1 MFLVFL
7 FLIPHILFLFLS
19 IFYSLFFNYMT
30 KTNNIYSIYVIC
42 IYLLMISMFLFFY
55 EGAGIKVNE
64 SLSEY
69 IIKERAVFYFLSSFL
84 FLQIYLVS
92 EYLYYRLLNTFSVI
106 FFLFLIIQ
114 PLNDLFFHSW
124 HVWVLSSINL
134 FIIILMQTEKYYY
147 K

>member
-1 MFLVFL
+1 M
-7 FLIPHILFLFLS
+7 I
-19 IFYSLFFNYMT
+19 

-42 IYLLMISMFLFFY
+42 IYLLMISLFLFFH

-92 EYLYYRLLNTFSVI
+92 EYLYFRLINTFSLI
-106 FFLFLIIQ
+106 FILFLFIQ
-114 PLNDLFFHSW
+114 PLNDLLFYSW
-124 HVWVLSSINL
+124 HVWVLSAINL
-134 FIIILMQTEKYYY
+134 FLILLIQTERYYY

>member
-1 MFLVFL
+1 
-7 FLIPHILFLFLS
+7 
-19 IFYSLFFNYMT
+19 MT
-30 KTNNIYSIYVIC
+30 KTNNIYSIYIIC
-42 IYLLMISMFLFFY
+42 IYLFMISQFLFFH
-55 EGAGIKVNE
+55 EIAGIKVNE
-64 SLSEY
+64 NPSEY

-114 PLNDLFFHSW
+114 PLNDLLFHSW

>member
-1 MFLVFL
+1 
-7 FLIPHILFLFLS
+7 
-19 IFYSLFFNYMT
+19 MT
-30 KTNNIYSIYVIC
+30 KTNNIYSIYIIC
-42 IYLLMISMFLFFY
+42 IYLFMISQFLFFH
-55 EGAGIKVNE
+55 EGAGIEVNE
-64 SLSEY
+64 NLSEY

-92 EYLYYRLLNTFSVI
+92 EYLYYRLLNTFSAI
-106 FFLFLIIQ
+106 FLLFLYVQ
-114 PLNDLFFHSW
+114 PLNDLLFHSL

>member
-1 MFLVFL
+1 
-7 FLIPHILFLFLS
+7 
-19 IFYSLFFNYMT
+19 MT
-30 KTNNIYSIYVIC
+30 KTNNIYSIYIIC
-42 IYLLMISMFLFFY
+42 IYLLVISLFLFFHA
-55 EGAGIKVNE
+55 GAGIKVNE

-69 IIKERAVFYFLSSFL
+69 IVKERAVFYFLSSFL
-84 FLQIYLVS
+84 FLQIYLIS

-106 FFLFLIIQ
+106 LFLFLYIQ
-114 PLNDLFFHSW
+114 PLNDLLFHSW

>member
-1 MFLVFL
+1 
-7 FLIPHILFLFLS
+7 
-19 IFYSLFFNYMT
+19 MT

-42 IYLLMISMFLFFY
+42 IYLLMVSMFLFFH

-92 EYLYYRLLNTFSVI
+92 EYLYFRLINTFTLI
-106 FFLFLIIQ
+106 FFLFMFIQ
-114 PLNDLFFHSW
+114 PLNDILFNNTQ
-124 HVWVLSSINL
+124 VWILSAINL
-134 FIIILMQTEKYYY
+134 FLILLMQTERYYY
-147 K
+147 R

>member
-1 MFLVFL
+1 
-7 FLIPHILFLFLS
+7 
-19 IFYSLFFNYMT
+19 MT
-30 KTNNIYSIYVIC
+30 KTNNIYSIYIIC
-42 IYLLMISMFLFFY
+42 IYLFMISQFLFFH
-55 EGAGIKVNE
+55 EIAGIKVNE
-64 SLSEY
+64 NLSEY
-69 IIKERAVFYFLSSFL
+69 IIKEKAVFYFLSSFL

-92 EYLYYRLLNTFSVI
+92 EYLYYRLLNTFSAI

-114 PLNDLFFHSW
+114 PLNDLLFHSW

>member
-1 MFLVFL
+1 
-7 FLIPHILFLFLS
+7 
-19 IFYSLFFNYMT
+19 MT

-42 IYLLMISMFLFFY
+42 IYLLMVSMFLFFY
-55 EGAGIKVNE
+55 EGAGIKFNE

-106 FFLFLIIQ
+106 FFLFLYIQ
-114 PLNDLFFHSW
+114 PLNDLLFHSW
-124 HVWVLSSINL
+124 HVWLLSSINL

>member
-1 MFLVFL
+1 M
-7 FLIPHILFLFLS
+7 I
-19 IFYSLFFNYMT
+19 
-30 KTNNIYSIYVIC
+30 KTNNIYSVYVIC
-42 IYLLMISMFLFFY
+42 IYLLLVSMFLFFH

-92 EYLYYRLLNTFSVI
+92 EYLYFRLINTFSLI
-106 FFLFLIIQ
+106 FFLFMFIQ
-114 PLNDLFFHSW
+114 PLNDILLNTTQ
-124 HVWVLSSINL
+124 VWILSAINMFL
-134 FIIILMQTEKYYY
+134 ILLMQTERYYY

>member
-1 MFLVFL
+1 
-7 FLIPHILFLFLS
+7 
-19 IFYSLFFNYMT
+19 MT

-42 IYLLMISMFLFFY
+42 IYTLMISLFLFFHA
-55 EGAGIKVNE
+55 GAGLKINE
-64 SLSEY
+64 NISVY

-92 EYLYYRLLNTFSVI
+92 EYLYYRLINTFSVI
-106 FFLFLIIQ
+106 FFLFLYIQ
-114 PLNDLFFHSW
+114 PLNDLLFHSW

-134 FIIILMQTEKYYY
+134 FIIILMQTERYYY